1 MQSNTNNAM
10 HVCVFDSGIGGLPFM
25 KAIHQEWKGVGISY
39 VADDAG
45 FPYGTKSPEAI
56 RDILFERVRRVRAR
70 LNPDILVI
78 SCITAVQIGLKDLQA
93 AHRSMKIIGALPPIA
108 QAAKETKS
116 HRIAIFTTARTAEDA
131 FLDDII
137 ARDAPEVDVF
147 RIPAQDLVDYVEQHL
162 PFASLEGAIAAVE
175 PYIAYALEKGADRLV
190 MGSSHFVFLE
200 EAIQHVIDAH
210 KMEDVYCLDS
220 RVHVLSALRRFLSS
234 APAAETANEIGFYL
248 TGDKKPC
255 PSYLAWANQFGT
267 AMPELL

>member
-1 MQSNTNNAM
+1 MQ
-10 HVCVFDSGIGGLPFM
+10 VCVFDSGIGGLPFL
-25 KAIHQEWKGVGISY
+25 KAIHQEWREVAISY

-56 RDILFERVRRVRAR
+56 RDILFERVRRIRAR

-78 SCITAVQIGLKDLQA
+78 SCVTAVQIGLKDLQA
-93 AHRSMKIIGALPPIA
+93 AHRPMKIIGAFPPIA
-108 QAAKETKS
+108 QAAQETKS

-162 PFASLEGAIAAVE
+162 PFASQESSEAAVE
-175 PYIAYALEKGADRLV
+175 PYIAYALERGADRLV
-190 MGSSHFVFLE
+190 MASSHFVFLE
-200 EAIQHVIDAH
+200 EAIQHVIAARRRD
-210 KMEDVYCLDS
+210 DVHCLDS
-220 RVHVLSALRRFLSS
+220 REHVLSALRRFLFSG
-234 APAAETANEIGFYL
+234 PAAETANEIGFYL

-255 PSYLAWANQFGT
+255 PSYLAWANRFGT
-267 AMPELL
+267 AIPELL